1 MKKGTRVFDL
11 LFNQYKNFPQEV
23 CVSSKINGAWK
34 SYSTKQV
41 IGISS
46 RIALGLVE
54 QGIKK
59 GDRIGIISKSRPEW
73 NFVDLACQLIG
84 AVSVPMY
91 PNISAKDYHYI
102 IKQAELSML
111 FVSDKEIYQK
121 TQKARKEFPGL
132 LTFTFDKLNGIS
144 HWMEIHDKGKSI
156 DFNELKKYQSSV
168 SDSDLLTI
176 IYTSGTTGSPKGV
189 MLSHKNITSNVLAIK
204 DIPQLSPGE
213 KALSFLPVNHI
224 YERTILY
231 SYYATGISIYYAES
245 MDTIG
250 DNLKEVQPHTF
261 STVPRLL
268 EKVYDKIIAKG
279 AELGGLKK
287 GIFNWA
293 ISLGLKYDPNE
304 DQGAIYNRQLK
315 LARKLVFSKWQEAL
329 GGNVKSIQCGAAA
342 LQSRLM
348 SVFWAAGIKIVEGY
362 GLTETSPVVTANRLD
377 DMRVGSVG
385 KTVDGVEIKI
395 GEDGEILVKG
405 PNVMQGYYQND
416 DLTKQ
421 VLDEDGWFKTGDV
434 GYIDQGFLRITDRK
448 KELFKTSGGLYIAP
462 QQIENKLKE
471 SVLIDQAMVIG
482 DGRKFPAALIVPN
495 FDELTEEASRRFMLV
510 SDFKEL
516 LKEEQ
521 ISRLFQKEVERI
533 NEEYGKWE
541 KIKEFRIVPEAWSL
555 ETGELTPTLK
565 LKRRIILE
573 KYNHLVEDIYQED
586 GAHLFDEVEASASS
600 ELEPEIAEQLK
611 D

>member
-11 LFNQYKNFPQEV
+11 LFNQYRSFPQDV
-23 CVSSKINGAWK
+23 CLASKVDGRWK

-41 IGISS
+41 ISISS
-46 RIALGLVE
+46 RVALGLVE
-54 QGIKK
+54 LGIKK

-73 NFVDLACQLIG
+73 NFMDLACQLIG

-102 IKQAELSML
+102 ISQAELSL
-111 FVSDKEIYQK
+111 LLLSDKDIYSRTSK
-121 TQKARKEFPGL
+121 TRKAFPDL
-132 LTFTFDKLNGIS
+132 PTYTFDKLSGIP
-144 HWMEIHDKGKSI
+144 HWMEIHGKGKAV
-156 DFNELKKYQSSV
+156 DFNKLKKYQTTV
-168 SDSDLLTI
+168 AESDLLTI

-189 MLSHKNITSNVLAIK
+189 MLTHHNITSNVDAIK
-204 DIPQLSPGE
+204 DIPQLSPGD

-231 SYYATGISIYYAES
+231 TYYAVGISVFYAES

-250 DNLKEVQPHTF
+250 DNLKEIQPHTF

-279 AELGGLKK
+279 AELGGIKK

-293 ISLGLKYDPNE
+293 IGLGLKYDPNE
-304 DQGAIYNRQLK
+304 DLGTIYNRQLK
-315 LARKLVFSKWQEAL
+315 LAQKLVFSKWQDAL
-329 GGNVKSIQCGAAA
+329 GGKVKSIQCGAAA

-362 GLTETSPVVTANRLD
+362 GLTETSPVVTVNRLN

-385 KTVDGVEIKI
+385 KVIDGVNVRI

-405 PNVMQGYYQND
+405 PNVMKGYYKNEE
-416 DLTKQ
+416 LTKQ
-421 VLDEDGWFKTGDV
+421 VLDKSGWFKTGDV
-434 GYIDQGFLRITDRK
+434 GYLDQGFLKLTDRK

-495 FDELTEEASRRFMLV
+495 FDELTEVASRRFMLV
-510 SDFKEL
+510 ADFKEL
-516 LKEEQ
+516 LKENEIQ
-521 ISRLFQKEVERI
+521 KLFQKEIDRI
-533 NEEYGKWE
+533 NQEYGKWE
-541 KIKEFRIVPEAWSL
+541 KIKEFRVVHEAWSL

-565 LKRRIILE
+565 LKRRIIHD
-573 KYNHLVEDIYQED
+573 KYRHLVEDIYQDD
-586 GAHLFDEVEASASS
+586 GAHLFDEVEAAASE
-600 ELEPEIAEQLK
+600 ELEQEIAEQLK

>member
-11 LFNQYKNFPQEV
+11 LFNQYKSFPQEV
-23 CVSSKINGAWK
+23 CLSSKINGEWK

-54 QGIKK
+54 LGIKK
-59 GDRIGIISKSRPEW
+59 GDRIGVISKSRPEW
-73 NFVDLACQLIG
+73 NFIDLACQLIG

-91 PNISAKDYHYI
+91 PNISPKDYQYI
-102 IKQAELSML
+102 INQAELSML
-111 FVSDKEIYQK
+111 FVSDKDIFTR
-121 TQKARKEFPGL
+121 TQAARKAFPNL
-132 LTFTFDKLNGIS
+132 PTYSFDKLKNVK
-144 HWMEIHDKGKSI
+144 HWMEIHDKGKSV
-156 DFNELKKYQSSV
+156 DFNELKQHQTNV
-168 SDSDLLTI
+168 IASDLLTI

-189 MLSHKNITSNVLAIK
+189 MLSHKNITSNVQAIK
-204 DIPQLSPGE
+204 DIPQLSPGD

-231 SYYATGISIYYAES
+231 SYYAMGINIYYAES

-304 DQGAIYNRQLK
+304 EQGAIYGRQLK
-315 LARKLVFSKWQEAL
+315 LAQKLVFSKWQEAL

-385 KTVDGVEIKI
+385 KVVEGVDVKI

-405 PNVMQGYYQND
+405 PNVMEGYYKND
-416 DLTKQ
+416 ELTKE
-421 VLDEDGWFKTGDV
+421 VLNKDGWFKTGDV
-434 GYIDQGFLRITDRK
+434 GYLDQGFLRITDRK

-510 SDFKEL
+510 ADFVQL
-516 LKEEQ
+516 LKEDEIQ
-521 ISRLFQKEVERI
+521 KLFQKEVERI
-533 NEEYGKWE
+533 NEGYGKWE

-565 LKRRIILE
+565 LKRRVILE
-573 KYNHLVEDIYQED
+573 KYSHLVEDIYQED
-586 GAHLFDEVEASASS
+586 GAHLFDEVEASTNI